1 MSNIYLD
8 RIQNNKDELLKYG
21 GVNNYLRYNF
31 PKVNINDIKN
41 HYVKNNLFKK
51 ASDALNSFSLLV
63 NVENE
68 SLEKNIR
75 FLYKE
80 LSNFN
85 QIFKDDEHMT
95 KHVND
100 VVTQNIINDLKDNN
114 EFKLYSNVII
124 DMINKKEA
132 NINFDEL
139 VKNVFVRS
147 RNLDNHMVK
156 EKLDAIDDIIENLIS
171 VGPIKS
177 NNTISMAI
185 NSLTP
190 LAIFDDSY
198 DDYVVEKYINAMVSF
213 TKNNQ
218 FSDSNNINSLKVF
231 LNKLDEVST
240 IKNATITKQHEN
252 KEVKDLI
259 ISKAVE
265 MLNENKYFDDLGSN
279 PIKQN
284 IINDIRSDNEL
295 KNTVTVFL
303 KEVDKLNLNQENKIE
318 ITEKS
323 ENQNSKP
330 KFRM

>member
-1 MSNIYLD
+1 
-8 RIQNNKDELLKYG
+8 
-21 GVNNYLRYNF
+21 
-31 PKVNINDIKN
+31 
-41 HYVKNNLFKK
+41 
-51 ASDALNSFSLLV
+51 
-63 NVENE
+63 
-68 SLEKNIR
+68 
-75 FLYKE
+75 
-80 LSNFN
+80 
-85 QIFKDDEHMT
+85 
-95 KHVND
+95 
-100 VVTQNIINDLKDNN
+100 
-114 EFKLYSNVII
+114 
-124 DMINKKEA
+124 
-132 NINFDEL
+132 
-139 VKNVFVRS
+139 
-147 RNLDNHMVK
+147 
-156 EKLDAIDDIIENLIS
+156 
-171 VGPIKS
+171 
-177 NNTISMAI
+177 MAI

-218 FSDSNNINSLKVF
+218 FSESNNINSLKVF

-240 IKNATITKQHEN
+240 IKNTTITKQNEN

-265 MLNENKYFDDLGSN
+265 ILNENKYFDDLGSN